1 VILQAECAS
10 PEESILNWEKSMK
23 NFALLLSALLV
34 CAVPAF
40 ANVTITS
47 PNAGAEV
54 VSPFHL
60 VATTTECSSQ
70 IITSVGY
77 SIDNS
82 NNWTIVRGSSIDTDV
97 ASTTGA
103 HTVNVKSWGRGGAVC
118 ETPVAIIVVPDPA
131 SLVPPDALVFKGV
144 QALNTWQGT
153 SDTAISNGTSSGI
166 TKIVASPSLSGSARQ
181 FSMEFSNY
189 GGERYSTVFGDNT
202 EVTNFLYYGWVYLA
216 RPSSAIANIEFD
228 LDQVM
233 SNGQTMIYG
242 FQCDGYSGTWDYT
255 TNEGPP
261 DVWSDVWLNSVSP
274 CNPRSWSTNE
284 WHHVQITYSRD
295 EYGSVT
301 YQSVWFDGVEQD
313 LNASVPSAFALGWAP
328 VLLTNFQIDG
338 YGARGSSTAYL
349 DKLTISCW

>member
-1 VILQAECAS
+1 
-10 PEESILNWEKSMK
+10 M
-23 NFALLLSALLV
+23 
-34 CAVPAF
+34 
-40 ANVTITS
+40 
-47 PNAGAEV
+47 
-54 VSPFHL
+54 
-60 VATTTECSSQ
+60 
-70 IITSVGY
+70 
-77 SIDNS
+77 
-82 NNWTIVRGSSIDTDV
+82 
-97 ASTTGA
+97 
-103 HTVNVKSWGRGGAVC
+103 
-118 ETPVAIIVVPDPA
+118 
-131 SLVPPDALVFKGV
+131 
-144 QALNTWQGT
+144 
-153 SDTAISNGTSSGI
+153 
-166 TKIVASPSLSGSARQ
+166 ASPSLSGSARQ